1 MISAKEA
8 YDISFVNDVCKEYLE
23 SIEKDIV
30 KAAKAGKY
38 DVSIELAEHGLA
50 VSEDDNRKI
59 TMAIIGYLRSL
70 GYYATIHRIERH
82 ASLLVSWVKL
92 VEQEEK

>member
-1 MISAKEA
+1 MI
-8 YDISFVNDVCKEYLE
+8 ILVRGLNILILCGFVAVGIMNPLKQIFKKHDV
-23 SIEKDIV
+23 
-30 KAAKAGKY
+30 
-38 DVSIELAEHGLA
+38 GLA

-70 GYYATIHRIERH
+70 GYNATISRIERH
-82 ASLLVSWVKL
+82 ASLLIFWVKP